1 MLSKSLIQFMLMSG
15 TVFSLY
21 ILACSQT
28 MVGLITVIVNSF
40 KRAYARNVVF
50 STPYTTAGHCQPMPL
65 PGTSEHS
72 QASLAE
78 SLVGTLPLSPGS
90 WCAQSFVCALQE
102 SVSPV
107 LWKFCNQI
115 PLASKVKFPGVG
127 KSFMGLRTFL
137 TV

>member
-65 PGTSEHS
+65 PETHGHS
-72 QASLAE
+72 QDSLAQ
-78 SLVGTLPLSPGS
+78 SPVRSPSPFLSPGVNKVL
-90 WCAQSFVCALQE
+90 FVFSKSLFP
-102 SVSPV
+102 SPV
-107 LWKFCNQI
+107 KL
-115 PLASKVKFPGVG
+115 L
-127 KSFMGLRTFL
+127 
-137 TV
+137 